1 MDRAKQRRVDP
12 NQKRDE
18 SRTAENNKMNNFDLK
33 ETITPNKAIGLWR
46 MMTGYHWIYGVAT
59 LSVGIAA
66 LSRALAYYLIAY
78 FVDDVLPSEQ
88 IMSLLPWV
96 AAGFVG
102 LALAQG
108 SFTFLGG
115 RLAAKTSEGITRR
128 LRNYLYDHLQ
138 RLSFT
143 YHDRMQT
150 GELLSRATSDV
161 DAMRR
166 LYSEQLIGIG
176 RIATLFFVSF
186 GALLVLNVRLALLS
200 VIVIPIVVGLSIFF
214 FRKMEKVYQAYQEQ
228 EATLS
233 SRLQENLSGVRV
245 VKAFARQEYEIDRFE
260 TENWKKYL
268 RGKSLITLHATFW
281 PTTDIMCG
289 IQMLAGFYLGA
300 MMAINGEITVGS
312 YLAYVGLVIQ
322 LIWPIRGLGRLI
334 AQMSTGFVSME
345 RLHQIIRQER
355 EPLELGSVD
364 PGGRLRGEVIFDHVY
379 FAYDTPATAEERA
392 KGIATGEEAT
402 KRRDDEAK
410 KQQNEA
416 EDLAF
421 PRQNGLLQSWRRWKK
436 QGDEEEQKNDS
447 VSSPPT
453 ILASLDREYV
463 LQDINLHV
471 KPGMVVGLLGA
482 TGSGKTSLINLLP
495 RFYDYTGGSI
505 KVDGVELRDYSRSYL
520 RSQIGMVQQEPF
532 LFSTTIRNNIT
543 YGLGREVS
551 DEEVEAAA
559 RAAAVH
565 DVILS
570 FPKGYETMVGE
581 RGVTLSGGQK
591 QRVTIART
599 LLKDPSILILDDAT
613 SSVDTETDAEIRG
626 ALRMLMENRT
636 TFIIAHRV
644 QSVME
649 ADQIM
654 VMDRGKIVQMGTH
667 HRLLN
672 QPGIY
677 QRVYDLQARI
687 EADLEQEIADAVETA
702 DAKAEQRYR
711 DNGSGGVP
719 VKA

>member
-1 MDRAKQRRVDP
+1 MDKNEQKQVTGNQRTNAKSTKEKIYMD
-12 NQKRDE
+12 
-18 SRTAENNKMNNFDLK
+18 NFDLK
-33 ETITPNKAIGLWR
+33 ETITPNKAVGLWR
-46 MMTGYHWIYGVAT
+46 MMTGFHWIYLVATVSVGVAA
-59 LSVGIAA
+59 VARA
-66 LSRALAYYLIAY
+66 LSYYLIGY
-78 FVDDVLPSEQ
+78 FVDDVLSTEGM
-88 IMSLLPWV
+88 MSMLPWV
-96 AAGFVG
+96 AAGFIV
-102 LALAQG
+102 LALVQG
-108 SFTFLGG
+108 GFTFLGG
-115 RLAAKTSEGITRR
+115 RLAARTSEGIARR
-128 LRNYLYDHLQ
+128 LRNYVYDHLQ

-161 DAMRR
+161 DALRR

-176 RIATLFFVSF
+176 RIGTLFFVSF
-186 GALLVLNVRLALLS
+186 IALLNLNVKLALVS
-200 VIVIPIVVGLSIFF
+200 VIVIPVVVGMSIYF

-228 EATLS
+228 EAKLS

-245 VKAFARQEYEIDRFE
+245 VKAFARQQYEIDRFE
-260 TENWKKYL
+260 TENWRKFT
-268 RGKSLITLHATFW
+268 RGTALIKLHAAFW
-281 PTTDIMCG
+281 PVTDILCG
-289 IQMLAGFYLGA
+289 IQMLGGFYLGA
-300 MMAINGEITVGS
+300 VMAINGEITVGA

-334 AQMSTGFVSME
+334 AQMSTGFVSMD

-355 EPLELGSVD
+355 EPLEETKAG
-364 PGGRLRGEVIFDHVY
+364 PAGRLHGEVIFDHVY
-379 FAYDTPATAEERA
+379 FAYETPASPEERA
-392 KGIATGEEAT
+392 KGIATEGEGAM
-402 KRRDDEAK
+402 KQRNDDETPAVST
-410 KQQNEA
+410 
-416 EDLAF
+416 
-421 PRQNGLLQSWRRWKK
+421 QNGVLQTWRRLRK
-436 QGDEEEQKNDS
+436 QSSEEK
-447 VSSPPT
+447 PT
-453 ILASLDREYV
+453 NGNVLSAPRILASLDREYV
-463 LQDINLHV
+463 LQDVNLHV
-471 KPGMVVGLLGA
+471 KAGMVVGLLGA
-482 TGSGKTSLINLLP
+482 TGSGKTSLVNLLP
-495 RFYDYTGGSI
+495 RFYDYTSGSI

-543 YGLGREVS
+543 YGVGRQVS

-565 DVILS
+565 DVILG
-570 FPKGYETMVGE
+570 FPRGYETMVGE

-613 SSVDTETDAEIRG
+613 SSVDTETDAEIRE

-649 ADQIM
+649 ADLIV
-654 VMDRGKIVQMGTH
+654 VMDRGNIVQMGTH
-667 HRLLN
+667 YDLLN

-687 EADLEQEIADAVETA
+687 EAELEQEIADAVERA
-702 DAKAEQRYR
+702 DAQSEDRHK
-711 DNGSGGVP
+711 DNGSGGVA

>member
-1 MDRAKQRRVDP
+1 MNTKE
-12 NQKRDE
+12 K
-18 SRTAENNKMNNFDLK
+18 NKMDNFDLK
-33 ETITPNKAIGLWR
+33 ETITPNKAVGLWR
-46 MMTGYHWIYGVAT
+46 MMTGFHGIYLVAV
-59 LSVGIAA
+59 LSVGVAAIARA
-66 LSRALAYYLIAY
+66 LSSYLIAY
-78 FVDDVLPSEQ
+78 FVDDVLGGEEM
-88 IMSLLPWV
+88 MSWLPWV
-96 AAGFVG
+96 ALGFIG

-108 SFTFLGG
+108 GFTFLGG
-115 RLAAKTSEGITRR
+115 QLAAKTSEGITRR
-128 LRNYLYDHLQ
+128 LRNYVYDHLQ

-176 RIATLFFVSF
+176 RIGTLFFVSF
-186 GALLVLNVRLALLS
+186 GALLYLNVQLALLS
-200 VIVIPIVVGLSIFF
+200 VIVIPIVVGLSVFF
-214 FRKMEKVYQAYQEQ
+214 FHKMEKVYQAYQEQ

-245 VKAFARQEYEIDRFE
+245 VKAFARQEYEIERFE
-260 TENWKKYL
+260 TENWKKFL

-281 PTTDIMCG
+281 PTTDILCG
-289 IQMLAGFYLGA
+289 IQMLAGFYVGA
-300 MMAINGEITVGS
+300 VMAINGEITVGL

-345 RLHQIIRQER
+345 RLHQIIGQER
-355 EPLELGSVD
+355 EPLEEEKAQKGD
-364 PGGRLRGEVIFDHVY
+364 RLRGEVIFDHVY
-379 FAYDTPATAEERA
+379 FAYETPASPEERA
-392 KGIATGEEAT
+392 KGIATGSDET
-402 KRRDDEAK
+402 KKRRIEELTDPRDEDRRSEEV
-410 KQQNEA
+410 QSEHHE
-416 EDLAF
+416 EDVELSDHAST
-421 PRQNGLLQSWRRWKK
+421 PR
-436 QGDEEEQKNDS
+436 
-447 VSSPPT
+447 
-453 ILASLDREYV
+453 ILASLNREYV

-482 TGSGKTSLINLLP
+482 TGSGKTSLVNLLP
-495 RFYDYTGGSI
+495 RFYAYTDGSI
-505 KVDGVELRDYSRSYL
+505 KVDGVELSDYSRSYL

-543 YGLGREVS
+543 YGVGREVS

-565 DVILS
+565 DVILG
-570 FPKGYETMVGE
+570 FPKGYETLVGE

-626 ALRMLMENRT
+626 ALRRLMENRT

-649 ADQIM
+649 ADLIV
-654 VMDRGKIVQMGTH
+654 VMDRGKIVQMGKH
-667 HRLLN
+667 HQLLN

-687 EADLEQEIADAVETA
+687 EAELEQEIAEAVEKA
-702 DAKAEQRYR
+702 DAKAEQQHRS
-711 DNGSGGVP
+711 NGSGGVP
-719 VKA
+719 VKV

>member
-1 MDRAKQRRVDP
+1 MDKAEEQRVNR
-12 NQKRDE
+12 NQSTNEKREKEKSYMD
-18 SRTAENNKMNNFDLK
+18 NFDLK
-33 ETITPNKAIGLWR
+33 ETITPNKAVGLWR
-46 MMTGYHWIYGVAT
+46 MMSGFHWLYAIATVSVGVAA
-59 LSVGIAA
+59 LARA
-66 LSRALAYYLIAY
+66 LSYYLIAY
-78 FVDDVLPSEQ
+78 FIDDVLSVEG
-88 IMSLLPWV
+88 MMGMLPWV
-96 AAGFVG
+96 ALGFIG
-102 LALAQG
+102 LALMQG
-108 SFTFLGG
+108 GFTFLGG
-115 RLAAKTSEGITRR
+115 RLAAQTSEGIARR
-128 LRNYLYDHLQ
+128 LRNYVYDHLQ

-161 DAMRR
+161 DALRR

-176 RIATLFFVSF
+176 RIATLFIVSF
-186 GALLVLNVRLALLS
+186 VALLNLNVRLALFS
-200 VIVIPIVVGLSIFF
+200 VIVIPVVIGMSIYF

-245 VKAFARQEYEIDRFE
+245 VKAFARQQYEIDRFE
-260 TENWKKYL
+260 TENWKKFT
-268 RGKSLITLHATFW
+268 RGMALMKLHATFW
-281 PTTDIMCG
+281 PVTDILCG
-289 IQMLAGFYLGA
+289 VQMLGGFFLGA
-300 MMAINGEITVGS
+300 VMAINGEITVGE
-312 YLAYVGLVIQ
+312 YLAYFGLVIQ

-334 AQMSTGFVSME
+334 AQMSTGFVSMD

-355 EPLELGSVD
+355 EPLEAAAIQ
-364 PGGRLRGEVIFDHVY
+364 PAERLNGEVIFDHIY
-379 FAYDTPATAEERA
+379 FAYETPASPEERA
-392 KGIATGEEAT
+392 RGIATEGEEAT
-402 KRRDDEAK
+402 RQRDAE
-410 KQQNEA
+410 NEHTVTS
-416 EDLAF
+416 
-421 PRQNGLLQSWRRWKK
+421 QNGILQTWRRLRK
-436 QGDEEEQKNDS
+436 QGGGEKSENGAAA
-447 VSSPPT
+447 SPLR
-453 ILASLDREYV
+453 IHASLDREYV

-495 RFYDYTGGSI
+495 RFYDYTSGSI

-543 YGLGREVS
+543 YGVGREVS
-551 DEEVEAAA
+551 DEEVETAA

-565 DVILS
+565 DVILG
-570 FPKGYETMVGE
+570 FPKGYDTMVGE

-613 SSVDTETDAEIRG
+613 SSVDTETDAEIRE

-649 ADQIM
+649 ADLVV
-654 VMDRGKIVQMGTH
+654 VMDRGNIVQMGTH
-667 HRLLN
+667 HELLN

-687 EADLEQEIADAVETA
+687 EAELEQEIADAVERA
-702 DAKAEQRYR
+702 DAQTEDQHRT
-711 DNGSGGVP
+711 NGSGGVA

>member
-1 MDRAKQRRVDP
+1 
-12 NQKRDE
+12 
-18 SRTAENNKMNNFDLK
+18 
-33 ETITPNKAIGLWR
+33 
-46 MMTGYHWIYGVAT
+46 
-59 LSVGIAA
+59 
-66 LSRALAYYLIAY
+66 
-78 FVDDVLPSEQ
+78 
-88 IMSLLPWV
+88 
-96 AAGFVG
+96 
-102 LALAQG
+102 
-108 SFTFLGG
+108 
-115 RLAAKTSEGITRR
+115 
-128 LRNYLYDHLQ
+128 
-138 RLSFT
+138 
-143 YHDRMQT
+143 
-150 GELLSRATSDV
+150 
-161 DAMRR
+161 
-166 LYSEQLIGIG
+166 
-176 RIATLFFVSF
+176 
-186 GALLVLNVRLALLS
+186 
-200 VIVIPIVVGLSIFF
+200 
-214 FRKMEKVYQAYQEQ
+214 
-228 EATLS
+228 
-233 SRLQENLSGVRV
+233 
-245 VKAFARQEYEIDRFE
+245 
-260 TENWKKYL
+260 
-268 RGKSLITLHATFW
+268 
-281 PTTDIMCG
+281 
-289 IQMLAGFYLGA
+289 MLAGFYLGA
-300 MMAINGEITVGS
+300 VMAINGEITVGM

-355 EPLELGSVD
+355 EPLTLGRVD
-364 PGGRLRGEVIFDHVY
+364 PSGRLRGEVIFDHVS
-379 FAYDTPATAEERA
+379 FAYDTPASVAERA
-392 KGIATGEEAT
+392 KGIATGEEA
-402 KRRDDEAK
+402 K
-410 KQQNEA
+410 KQQEEA
-416 EDLAF
+416 DELTF
-421 PRQNGLLQSWRRWKK
+421 PSQNGLLQSWRRRKK
-436 QGDEEEQKNDS
+436 RGSEEEKQVES
-447 VSSPPT
+447 VAAQPA

-495 RFYDYTGGSI
+495 RFYDYTDGSI

-565 DVILS
+565 DVILG
-570 FPKGYETMVGE
+570 FPKGYETLVGE

-649 ADQIM
+649 ADLIV

-687 EADLEQEIADAVETA
+687 EAELEQEIAEAVEKA

-711 DNGSGGVP
+711 ENGSGGVP

>member
-1 MDRAKQRRVDP
+1 MDRAKQRKVAPD
-12 NQKRDE
+12 Q
-18 SRTAENNKMNNFDLK
+18 RTEQIQTSEKNKMENFDLK
-33 ETITPNKAIGLWR
+33 ETITPNKAVGLWR
-46 MMTGYHWIYGVAT
+46 MMTGYHWIYGIAT

-66 LSRALAYYLIAY
+66 IARALTAYVIAY
-78 FVDDVLPSEQ
+78 FVDDVLAGEDR
-88 IMSLLPWV
+88 MSLLPWV
-96 AAGFVG
+96 ALGFIG

-128 LRNYLYDHLQ
+128 LRNYIYDHLQ

-176 RIATLFFVSF
+176 RIGTLFFVSF
-186 GALLVLNVRLALLS
+186 GALLFLNVRLALLS
-200 VIVIPIVVGLSIFF
+200 VIVIPIVVGMSIFF

-245 VKAFARQEYEIDRFE
+245 VKAFARQDYEIDRFE
-260 TENWKKYL
+260 TENWKKYT
-268 RGKSLITLHATFW
+268 RGKALIALHATFW
-281 PTTDIMCG
+281 PTTDILCG
-289 IQMLAGFYLGA
+289 AQMLAGFYFGA
-300 MMAINGEITVGS
+300 MMAINGEITVGL

-364 PGGRLRGEVIFDHVY
+364 PSERLRGEVIFDHVS
-379 FAYDTPATAEERA
+379 FAYDTPASAEERA
-392 KGIATGEEAT
+392 KGIATGEEA
-402 KRRDDEAK
+402 K
-410 KQQNEA
+410 KQQDEA
-416 EDLAF
+416 DELTF
-421 PRQNGLLQSWRRWKK
+421 PSQNGLLQSWRRWKK
-436 QGDEEEQKNDS
+436 RENGTEKQGDS
-447 VSSPPT
+447 VPTPPA

-495 RFYDYTGGSI
+495 RFYDYTDGSI

-565 DVILS
+565 DVILG
-570 FPKGYETMVGE
+570 FPKGYETLVGE

-649 ADQIM
+649 ADQIV

-667 HRLLN
+667 HQLLN

-687 EADLEQEIADAVETA
+687 EAELEQEIAEAVEKA

-711 DNGSGGVP
+711 SNGSGGVP